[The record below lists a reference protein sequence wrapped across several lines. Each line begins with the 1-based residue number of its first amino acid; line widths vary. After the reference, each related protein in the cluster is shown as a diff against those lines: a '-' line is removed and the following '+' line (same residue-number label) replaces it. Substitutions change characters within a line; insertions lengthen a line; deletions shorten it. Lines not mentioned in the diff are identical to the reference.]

1 VFVDLAGLA
10 LGTRDPAAVPGFSTS
25 MSRASSGAGCRW
37 FGPECRPMLTT
48 DARQRAGIYR
58 VDHDEDSIACVS
70 RLCGLA
76 SVAKRQTAPI
86 NPANLDAALEK
97 DPKHNDGFDHSSA

>member
-1 VFVDLAGLA
+1 VLVDLAGLA
-10 LGTRDPAAVPGFSTS
+10 LGIRDPAAVPGFSTS
-25 MSRASSGAGCRW
+25 MSRAHLARDGLER
-37 FGPECRPMLTT
+37 RPMLTT

-58 VDHDEDSIACVS
+58 VDHDEESIACVS

-97 DPKHNDGFDHSSA
+97 DPKHHDGFDHSSA

>member
-1 VFVDLAGLA
+1 MECSLIWPVWLSVSETRQLFPDFRPRCRAPHLARDGLE
-10 LGTRDPAAVPGFSTS
+10 R
-25 MSRASSGAGCRW
+25 
-37 FGPECRPMLTT
+37 RPTLTT
-48 DARQRAGIYR
+48 DARQRAGIDR
-58 VDHDEDSIACVS
+58 VDHDEESIACVS